1 MARREEHPFAPR
13 VSAPDLP
20 GELAEGHGWERNGEY
35 FQRRYA
41 ELGETTDA
49 SHAEV
54 SECRLSGAS
63 VETLTLTGASLI
75 DVEIEQLRAT
85 TVSARGARLR
95 RVRVT
100 GGRIGTLDLGMAD
113 IDEVELRGI
122 RLDYL
127 TLGGAR
133 IEDLLIVDC
142 VIGSLDLPQ
151 ATAKRLR
158 FDNTRAEEVDA
169 RGLRAEDVDLRGL
182 EMLSLTDA
190 AALRGTTLSPAQI
203 ERLAPTLAAAL
214 GIQVRD

>member
-20 GELAEGHGWERNGEY
+20 SDLVEGRGWDRDGEY
-35 FQRRYA
+35 FQQHLA
-41 ELGETTDA
+41 ELDATTDA
-49 SHAEV
+49 SHAEI
-54 SECRLSGAS
+54 SESRLTGAS
-63 VETLTLTGASLI
+63 VDSLTLTGASLV
-75 DVEIEQLRAT
+75 DVEIDQLRAT
-85 TVSARGARLR
+85 TVSARGSRLR
-95 RVRVT
+95 RVRFT

-122 RLDYL
+122 RIDYL

-133 IEDLLIVDC
+133 IEDLLVAGC

-151 ATAKRLR
+151 TTAKRVR
-158 FDNTRAEEVDA
+158 FDDTRADEVDA
-169 RGLRAEDVDLRGL
+169 RGLRAEDVDLSGL

-190 AALRGTTLSPAQI
+190 AALRGTTLSAVQI
-203 ERLAPTLAAAL
+203 ERLAPALAAAL